1 MQVVIEGFK
10 SYREETS
17 TEPFSPK
24 VNVVG
29 KSMLLLVMNLAI
41 PVSRVLAGAWLTEG
55 VVTISLSN
63 NHPSL
68 WGLHHTILM

>member
-1 MQVVIEGFK
+1 MYIKKVTARASFRSNITPFGFDSCHRFLLTDVFARSLLQVVIEGFK

-29 KSMLLLVMNLAI
+29 NLLLFPL
-41 PVSRVLAGAWLTEG
+41 
-55 VVTISLSN
+55 
-63 NHPSL
+63 
-68 WGLHHTILM
+68 